1 MSQIKIAILGTGF
14 ISQIHMESY
23 RRLCGVQKSS
33 LCGTPMQRVRHSLPL
48 SMKFHSITAISMPCC
63 SNQVV
68 MLLTC
73 ACLIFCIMNTEIVN
87 TDLIYG

>member
-23 RRLCGVQKSS
+23 RRLYGVQKSS

-63 SNQVV
+63 SSRVFMV
-68 MLLTC
+68 CVLSIWWILT
-73 ACLIFCIMNTEIVN
+73 LPMDIEMI
-87 TDLIYG
+87 